1 MPSGSMWSKDN
12 HLNEFKEY
20 TYENICFYLTI
31 TWYAVSFKTKYLK
44 SLGLFTL
51 ITAHAHIRKSISAY
65 QTQNIR
71 LLS

>member
-1 MPSGSMWSKDN
+1 MPSGLMWSKDN

-44 SLGLFTL
+44 VLVYLFSDESGKIL
-51 ITAHAHIRKSISAY
+51 IYSFRGDFAAVLAKS
-65 QTQNIR
+65 
-71 LLS
+71 

>member
-31 TWYAVSFKTKYLK
+31 TWYVVSFKTKYLK
-44 SLGLFTL
+44 SLSLF
-51 ITAHAHIRKSISAY
+51 IFRQKR
-65 QTQNIR
+65 QNPHLFLPWKFR
-71 LLS
+71 RCPC

>member
-44 SLGLFTL
+44 VLVYLFSD
-51 ITAHAHIRKSISAY
+51 KSGKIPISSFRGNFAAV
-65 QTQNIR
+65 
-71 LLS
+71 LA

>member
-44 SLGLFTL
+44 SLSLF
-51 ITAHAHIRKSISAY
+51 IFRQKR
-65 QTQNIR
+65 QNPHLFLPWKFR
-71 LLS
+71 RNPC